1 MRVHNQRSVLVR
13 RIRRVMLFVFVTMLA
28 AFVLYPYAVMLLSS
42 LKGVDEINRIPGTLL
57 PEKWVWSNYIDI
69 WSKVPL
75 ASYLKNSLIIASGTT
90 VLAIGCAVPAA
101 YGLSRLEFR
110 GNKVFLGLVVVT
122 QMFSPI
128 ILLVGIY
135 NVAVMFHLQD
145 SLLGLILINAGFN
158 QAFAI
163 WILWGTFE
171 SISIG
176 LEEAAM
182 IDGCS
187 RLQALA
193 PVLLPLAAP
202 GIVTALIFIFIN
214 GWNEYTVAFT
224 LIASEEKK
232 PLTVGIN
239 AFFGYTNVQWWYLFA
254 VCLVAV
260 VPVVILFMVI
270 EKRLVSGLTAGSEKG

>member
-1 MRVHNQRSVLVR
+1 MKNKRSGR
-13 RIRRVMLFVFVTMLA
+13 TCRIRRIILYLFIVIVIL
-28 AFVLYPYAVMLLSS
+28 FVLYPYIVMLLSS
-42 LKGVDEINRIPGTLL
+42 LKGKDEINRIPGTLL
-57 PEKWVWSNYIDI
+57 PETWVFSNYLEI
-69 WSKVPL
+69 WTKVPL
-75 ASYLKNSLIIASGTT
+75 FTYLKNSMIIAVGTT
-90 VLAIGCAVPAA
+90 LLAIGCAIPAA
-101 YGLSRLEFR
+101 YALSRMNFK
-110 GNKVFLGLVVVT
+110 GHKFFLSIVVVT

-128 ILLVGIY
+128 ILLIGIY
-135 NVAVMFHLQD
+135 NVAVMLGLQD

-182 IDGCS
+182 IDGCNRIS
-187 RLQALA
+187 ALTRI
-193 PVLLPLAAP
+193 VLPLAAP
-202 GIVTALIFIFIN
+202 GIVTALIFVFIN
-214 GWNEYTVAFT
+214 GWNEYTIAFT
-224 LIASEEKK
+224 LISSEYNK

-260 VPVVILFMVI
+260 VPVIILFMLI
-270 EKRLVSGLTAGSEKG
+270 EKRLVSGLTAGGEKG